1 MHAVGGVSETGDER
15 VKRGSQEQT
24 ELGTDAQRMDRDT
37 ETPQL
42 PHRYRKLSYVYLPEI
57 CPSTFANLASS
68 PA

>member
-1 MHAVGGVSETGDER
+1 MHAVGGVSKTGDER

-42 PHRYRKLSYVYLPEI
+42 SHR
-57 CPSTFANLASS
+57 
-68 PA
+68 